1 MNKKAAAIV
10 GGVLVLGL
18 GLFGFTKLNSGS
30 KDQEPQK
37 EQTEQAQEVE
47 EKTVKVTDSN
57 GETVELDKNP
67 KRVVVFDYGVADI
80 LNNLGIDAVVGLPK
94 DGKMPEILSDY
105 QDNKYT
111 NVGSLKET
119 NFEAVESL
127 NPDLIIIGGRQA
139 EDIDSFKEIAP
150 TVNLAVD
157 GQDYMNSFKS
167 VVTDLGKLF
176 DKEDEA
182 KKAIDE
188 IEAKIEK
195 VNKTVKEKGLTASVV
210 MANEG
215 NISVFSAKSRYGLI
229 YNGLGF
235 AEVDKNIDDSTHG
248 QQVSFEYFLENKA
261 DYVFVVDRGAIT
273 GKGDSASKLF
283 DNEVMNK
290 TEVAKNGNIVYLNSV
305 IWYTMTGGIESTN
318 QMIDE
323 IADAIK

>member
-10 GGVLVLGL
+10 GGILVLGL
-18 GLFGFTKLNSGS
+18 GVFGFTKLNSGS
-30 KDQEPQK
+30 QNQQTQQEQSA
-37 EQTEQAQEVE
+37 EQT
-47 EKTVKVTDSN
+47 TVQITDAN
-57 GETVELDKNP
+57 GEKAELKKNP

-80 LNNLGIDAVVGLPK
+80 LKNLGVDAVVGLPK
-94 DGKMPEILSDY
+94 NGKMPEILSNYSD
-105 QDNKYT
+105 DKYT

-119 NFEAVESL
+119 DFEAVESL

-157 GQDYMNSFKS
+157 GQDYMNSFKT

-215 NISVFSAKSRYGLI
+215 SISTFSAKSRYGLI

-261 DYVFVVDRGAIT
+261 DYVFVVDRGAVT
-273 GKGDSASKLF
+273 GKGEAASKLF

>member
-10 GGVLVLGL
+10 GGILVLGL
-18 GLFGFTKLNSGS
+18 GVFGFTKLNSGS
-30 KDQEPQK
+30 QNQQTQQEQSA
-37 EQTEQAQEVE
+37 EQT
-47 EKTVKVTDSN
+47 TVQITDAN
-57 GETVELDKNP
+57 GEKAELKKNP

-80 LNNLGIDAVVGLPK
+80 LKNLGVDAVVGLPK
-94 DGKMPEILSDY
+94 NGKMPEILSNYSD
-105 QDNKYT
+105 DKYT

-119 NFEAVESL
+119 DFEAVESL

-157 GQDYMNSFKS
+157 GQDYMNSFKT

-215 NISVFSAKSRYGLI
+215 NISAFSAKSRYGLI

-235 AEVDKNIDDSTHG
+235 AEVDKNIDDSTQG
-248 QQVSFEYFLENKA
+248 QQVSFEYFLENKS
-261 DYVFVVDRGAIT
+261 DYVFVVDRGAVT
-273 GKGDSASKLF
+273 GKGEAASKLF

-323 IADAIK
+323 IADAVK

>member
-1 MNKKAAAIV
+1 MNKKAASIV
-10 GGVLVLGL
+10 GGILVLGL
-18 GLFGFTKLNSGS
+18 GVFGFTKLNSGS
-30 KDQEPQK
+30 QNQQTQQEQSA
-37 EQTEQAQEVE
+37 EQT
-47 EKTVKVTDSN
+47 TVQITDAN
-57 GETVELDKNP
+57 GEKAELKKNP

-80 LNNLGIDAVVGLPK
+80 LKNLGVDAVVGLPK
-94 DGKMPEILSDY
+94 NGKMPEILSNYSD
-105 QDNKYT
+105 DKYT

-119 NFEAVESL
+119 DFEAVESL

-157 GQDYMNSFKS
+157 GQDYMNSFKT

-215 NISVFSAKSRYGLI
+215 NISAFSAKSRYGLI

>member
-10 GGVLVLGL
+10 GGILVLGL
-18 GLFGFTKLNSGS
+18 GVFGFTKLNSGS
-30 KDQEPQK
+30 QNQQTQQEQSA
-37 EQTEQAQEVE
+37 EQT
-47 EKTVKVTDSN
+47 TVQITDAN
-57 GETVELDKNP
+57 GEKAELKKNP

-80 LNNLGIDAVVGLPK
+80 LKNLGVDAVVGLPK
-94 DGKMPEILSDY
+94 NGKMPEILSNYSD
-105 QDNKYT
+105 DKYT

-119 NFEAVESL
+119 DFEAVESL

-157 GQDYMNSFKS
+157 GQDYMNSFKT
-167 VVTDLGKLF
+167 VVTDLGNLF
-176 DKEDEA
+176 DKQDEA

-215 NISVFSAKSRYGLI
+215 NISAFSAKSRYGLI

-323 IADAIK
+323 IADAVK

>member
-10 GGVLVLGL
+10 GGILVLGL
-18 GLFGFTKLNSGS
+18 GVFGFTKLNSGS
-30 KDQEPQK
+30 QNQQTQQEQSA
-37 EQTEQAQEVE
+37 EQT
-47 EKTVKVTDSN
+47 TVQVTDAN
-57 GETVELDKNP
+57 GEKAELKKNP

-80 LNNLGIDAVVGLPK
+80 LKNLGVDAVVGLPK
-94 DGKMPEILSDY
+94 NGKMPEILSNYSD
-105 QDNKYT
+105 DKYT

-119 NFEAVESL
+119 DFEAVESL

-157 GQDYMNSFKS
+157 GQDYMNSFKT
-167 VVTDLGKLF
+167 VVTDLGNLF
-176 DKEDEA
+176 DKQDEA

-188 IEAKIEK
+188 IEAKIAK
-195 VNKTVKEKGLTASVV
+195 VNKTVAEKGLTASVV

-215 NISVFSAKSRYGLI
+215 SISVFSAKSRYGLI

-235 AEVDKNIDDSTHG
+235 TEVDKNIDDSTHG
-248 QQVSFEYFLENKA
+248 QQVSFEYFLENKS
-261 DYVFVVDRGAIT
+261 DYVFVVDRGAVT
-273 GKGDSASKLF
+273 GKGEAASKLF

-323 IADAIK
+323 IGDAIK

>member
-10 GGVLVLGL
+10 GGILVLGL
-18 GLFGFTKLNSGS
+18 GVFGFTKLNSGS
-30 KDQEPQK
+30 QNQQTQQEQSA
-37 EQTEQAQEVE
+37 EQT
-47 EKTVKVTDSN
+47 TVQITDAN
-57 GETVELDKNP
+57 GEKAELKKNP

-80 LNNLGIDAVVGLPK
+80 LKNLGVDAVVGLPK
-94 DGKMPEILSDY
+94 NGKMPEILSNYSD
-105 QDNKYT
+105 DKYT

-119 NFEAVESL
+119 DFEAVESL

-157 GQDYMNSFKS
+157 GQDYMNSFKT

-215 NISVFSAKSRYGLI
+215 NISAFSAKSRYGLI

-261 DYVFVVDRGAIT
+261 DYVFVVDRGSIT

-323 IADAIK
+323 IADAVK

>member
-10 GGVLVLGL
+10 GGILVLGL
-18 GLFGFTKLNSGS
+18 GVFGFTKLNSGS
-30 KDQEPQK
+30 QNQQKQQEQSA
-37 EQTEQAQEVE
+37 EQT
-47 EKTVKVTDSN
+47 TVQVTDAN
-57 GETVELDKNP
+57 GEKAELKKNP

-80 LNNLGIDAVVGLPK
+80 LKNLGVDAVVGLPK
-94 DGKMPEILSDY
+94 NGKMPEILSNYSD
-105 QDNKYT
+105 DKYT

-119 NFEAVESL
+119 DFEAVESL

-157 GQDYMNSFKS
+157 GQDYMNSFKT
-167 VVTDLGKLF
+167 VVTDLGNLF
-176 DKEDEA
+176 DKQDEA

-188 IEAKIEK
+188 IEAKIAK
-195 VNKTVKEKGLTASVV
+195 VNKTVTEKGLTASVV

-215 NISVFSAKSRYGLI
+215 SISAFSAKSRYGLI

-235 AEVDKNIDDSTHG
+235 TEADKNIDDSTHG
-248 QQVSFEYFLENKA
+248 QQVSFEYFLENKS
-261 DYVFVVDRGAIT
+261 DYVFVVDRGAVT
-273 GKGDSASKLF
+273 GKGEAASKLF

>member
-10 GGVLVLGL
+10 GGILVLGL
-18 GLFGFTKLNSGS
+18 GVFGFTKLNSGS
-30 KDQEPQK
+30 QNQQTQQEQSA
-37 EQTEQAQEVE
+37 EQT
-47 EKTVKVTDSN
+47 TVQITDAN
-57 GETVELDKNP
+57 GEKAELKKNP

-80 LNNLGIDAVVGLPK
+80 LKNLGVDAVVGLPK
-94 DGKMPEILSDY
+94 NGKMPEILSNYSD
-105 QDNKYT
+105 DKYT

-119 NFEAVESL
+119 DFEAVESL

-157 GQDYMNSFKS
+157 GQDYMNSFKT
-167 VVTDLGKLF
+167 VVTDLGNLF
-176 DKEDEA
+176 DKQDEA

-188 IEAKIEK
+188 IEAKIAK
-195 VNKTVKEKGLTASVV
+195 VNKTVTEKGLTASVV

-215 NISVFSAKSRYGLI
+215 SISVFSAKSRYGLI

-261 DYVFVVDRGAIT
+261 DYVFVVDRGAVT
-273 GKGDSASKLF
+273 GKGEAASKLF

-290 TEVAKNGNIVYLNSV
+290 TEVSKNGNIVYLNSV

-323 IADAIK
+323 IADAVK

>member
-10 GGVLVLGL
+10 GGILLLGL
-18 GLFGFTKLNSGS
+18 GVFGFTKLNSGS
-30 KDQEPQK
+30 QNQQTQQEQSA
-37 EQTEQAQEVE
+37 EQT
-47 EKTVKVTDSN
+47 TVQITDAN
-57 GETVELDKNP
+57 GEKAELKKNP

-80 LNNLGIDAVVGLPK
+80 LKNLGVDAVVGLPK
-94 DGKMPEILSDY
+94 NGKMPEILSNYSD
-105 QDNKYT
+105 DKYT

-119 NFEAVESL
+119 DFEAVESL

-157 GQDYMNSFKS
+157 GQDYMNSFKT
-167 VVTDLGKLF
+167 VVTDLGNLF
-176 DKEDEA
+176 DKQDEA

-188 IEAKIEK
+188 IEAKIAK
-195 VNKTVKEKGLTASVV
+195 VNKTVTEKGLTASVV

-215 NISVFSAKSRYGLI
+215 SISVFSAKSRYGLI

-235 AEVDKNIDDSTHG
+235 TEADKNIDDSTHG
-248 QQVSFEYFLENKA
+248 QQVSFEYFLENKS
-261 DYVFVVDRGAIT
+261 DYVFVVDRGAVT
-273 GKGDSASKLF
+273 GKGEAASKLF

-290 TEVAKNGNIVYLNSV
+290 TEVSKNGNIVYLNSV

-323 IADAIK
+323 IADAVK

>member
-10 GGVLVLGL
+10 GGILVLGL
-18 GLFGFTKLNSGS
+18 GVFGFTKLNSGS
-30 KDQEPQK
+30 QNQQTQQEQSA
-37 EQTEQAQEVE
+37 EQT
-47 EKTVKVTDSN
+47 TVQVTDAN
-57 GETVELDKNP
+57 GEKAELKKNP

-80 LNNLGIDAVVGLPK
+80 LKNLGVDAVVGLPK
-94 DGKMPEILSDY
+94 NGKMPEILSNYSD
-105 QDNKYT
+105 DKYT

-119 NFEAVESL
+119 DFEAVESL

-157 GQDYMNSFKS
+157 GQDYMNSFKT
-167 VVTDLGKLF
+167 VVTDLGNLF
-176 DKEDEA
+176 DKQDEA

-188 IEAKIEK
+188 IEAKIAK
-195 VNKTVKEKGLTASVV
+195 VNKTVTEKGLTASVV

-215 NISVFSAKSRYGLI
+215 SISVFSAKSRYGLI

-248 QQVSFEYFLENKA
+248 QQVSFEYFLENKS
-261 DYVFVVDRGAIT
+261 DYVFVVDRGAVT
-273 GKGDSASKLF
+273 GKGEAASKLF

>member
-10 GGVLVLGL
+10 GGILVLGL
-18 GLFGFTKLNSGS
+18 GVFGFTKLNSGS
-30 KDQEPQK
+30 QNQQTQQEQSA
-37 EQTEQAQEVE
+37 EQT
-47 EKTVKVTDSN
+47 TVQITDAN
-57 GETVELDKNP
+57 GEKAELKKNP

-80 LNNLGIDAVVGLPK
+80 LKNLGVDAVVGLPK
-94 DGKMPEILSDY
+94 NGKMPEILSNYSD
-105 QDNKYT
+105 DKYT

-119 NFEAVESL
+119 DFEAVESL

-167 VVTDLGKLF
+167 VVTDLGNLF
-176 DKEDEA
+176 DKQNEA

-188 IEAKIEK
+188 IEAKIAK
-195 VNKTVKEKGLTASVV
+195 VNKTVTEKGLTASVV

-215 NISVFSAKSRYGLI
+215 SISTFSAKSRYGLI

-248 QQVSFEYFLENKA
+248 QQVSFEYFLENKS
-261 DYVFVVDRGAIT
+261 DYVFVVDRGAVT
-273 GKGDSASKLF
+273 GKGEAASKLF

-323 IADAIK
+323 IADAVK

>member
-10 GGVLVLGL
+10 GGILVLGL
-18 GLFGFTKLNSGS
+18 GVFGFTKLNSGS
-30 KDQEPQK
+30 QNQQTQQEQSA
-37 EQTEQAQEVE
+37 EQT
-47 EKTVKVTDSN
+47 TVQITDAN
-57 GETVELDKNP
+57 GEKAELKKNP

-80 LNNLGIDAVVGLPK
+80 LKNLGVDAVVGLPK
-94 DGKMPEILSDY
+94 NGKMPEILSNYSD
-105 QDNKYT
+105 DKYT

-119 NFEAVESL
+119 DFEAVESL

-157 GQDYMNSFKS
+157 GQDYMNSFKT

-188 IEAKIEK
+188 IEAKIAK
-195 VNKTVKEKGLTASVV
+195 VNKTVTEKGLTASVV

-215 NISVFSAKSRYGLI
+215 SISVFSAKSRYGLI

-235 AEVDKNIDDSTHG
+235 TEADKNIDDSTHG

-323 IADAIK
+323 IADAVK

>member
-10 GGVLVLGL
+10 GGILVLGL
-18 GLFGFTKLNSGS
+18 GVFGFTKLNSGS
-30 KDQEPQK
+30 QNQQTQQEQSA
-37 EQTEQAQEVE
+37 EQT
-47 EKTVKVTDSN
+47 TVQITDAN
-57 GETVELDKNP
+57 GEKAELKKNP

-80 LNNLGIDAVVGLPK
+80 LKNLGVDAVVGLPK
-94 DGKMPEILSDY
+94 NGKMPEILSNYSD
-105 QDNKYT
+105 DKYT

-119 NFEAVESL
+119 DFEAVESL

-157 GQDYMNSFKS
+157 GQDYMNSFKT
-167 VVTDLGKLF
+167 VVTDLGNLF
-176 DKEDEA
+176 DKQNEA

-188 IEAKIEK
+188 IEAKIAK
-195 VNKTVKEKGLTASVV
+195 VNKTVTEKGLTASVV

-215 NISVFSAKSRYGLI
+215 SISTFSAKSRYGLI

-248 QQVSFEYFLENKA
+248 QQVSFEYFLENKS
-261 DYVFVVDRGAIT
+261 DYVFVVDRGAVT
-273 GKGDSASKLF
+273 GKGEAASKLF

-290 TEVAKNGNIVYLNSV
+290 TEVSKNGNIVYLNSV

-323 IADAIK
+323 IADAVK

>member
-10 GGVLVLGL
+10 GGILVLGL
-18 GLFGFTKLNSGS
+18 GVFGFTKLNSGS
-30 KDQEPQK
+30 QNQQTQQEQSA
-37 EQTEQAQEVE
+37 EQT
-47 EKTVKVTDSN
+47 TVQITDAN
-57 GETVELDKNP
+57 GEKAELKKNP

-80 LNNLGIDAVVGLPK
+80 LKNLGVDAVVGLPK
-94 DGKMPEILSDY
+94 NGKMPEILSNYSD
-105 QDNKYT
+105 DKYT

-119 NFEAVESL
+119 DFEAVESL

-157 GQDYMNSFKS
+157 GQDYMNSFKT

-215 NISVFSAKSRYGLI
+215 NISAFSAKSRYGLI

-235 AEVDKNIDDSTHG
+235 TEADKNIDDSTHG
-248 QQVSFEYFLENKA
+248 QQVSFEYFLENKS
-261 DYVFVVDRGAIT
+261 DYVFVVDRGAVT
-273 GKGDSASKLF
+273 GKGEAASKLF

>member
-10 GGVLVLGL
+10 GGILVLGL
-18 GLFGFTKLNSGS
+18 GVFGFTKLNSGS
-30 KDQEPQK
+30 QNQQTQQEQSA
-37 EQTEQAQEVE
+37 EQT
-47 EKTVKVTDSN
+47 TVQVTDAN
-57 GETVELDKNP
+57 GEKAELKKNP

-80 LNNLGIDAVVGLPK
+80 LKNLGVDAVVGLPK
-94 DGKMPEILSDY
+94 NGKMPEILSNYSD
-105 QDNKYT
+105 DKYT

-119 NFEAVESL
+119 DFEAVESL

-157 GQDYMNSFKS
+157 GQDYMNSFKT
-167 VVTDLGKLF
+167 VVTDLGNLF
-176 DKEDEA
+176 DKQDEA

-188 IEAKIEK
+188 IEAKIAK
-195 VNKTVKEKGLTASVV
+195 VNKTVTEKGLTASVV

-215 NISVFSAKSRYGLI
+215 SISAFSAKSRYGLI

-248 QQVSFEYFLENKA
+248 QQVSFEYFLENKS
-261 DYVFVVDRGAIT
+261 DYVFVVDRGAVT
-273 GKGDSASKLF
+273 GKGEAASKLF

>member
-10 GGVLVLGL
+10 GGILVLGL
-18 GLFGFTKLNSGS
+18 GVFGFTKLEQSA
-30 KDQEPQK
+30 
-37 EQTEQAQEVE
+37 EQT
-47 EKTVKVTDSN
+47 TVQITDAN
-57 GETVELDKNP
+57 GEKAELKKNP

-80 LNNLGIDAVVGLPK
+80 LKNLGVDAVVGLPK
-94 DGKMPEILSDY
+94 NGKMPEILSNYSD
-105 QDNKYT
+105 DKYT

-119 NFEAVESL
+119 DFEAVESL

-157 GQDYMNSFKS
+157 GQDYMNSFKT
-167 VVTDLGKLF
+167 VVTDLGNLF
-176 DKEDEA
+176 DKQDEA
-182 KKAIDE
+182 KKAIYE
-188 IEAKIEK
+188 IEAKIAK
-195 VNKTVKEKGLTASVV
+195 VNKTVTEKGLTASVV

-215 NISVFSAKSRYGLI
+215 SISVFSAKSRYGLI

-248 QQVSFEYFLENKA
+248 QQVSFEYFLENKS
-261 DYVFVVDRGAIT
+261 DYVFVVDRGAVT
-273 GKGDSASKLF
+273 GKGEAASKLF

-290 TEVAKNGNIVYLNSV
+290 TEVSKNGNIVYLNSV

-323 IADAIK
+323 IADAVK

>member
-10 GGVLVLGL
+10 GGILVLGL
-18 GLFGFTKLNSGS
+18 GVFGFTKLNSGS
-30 KDQEPQK
+30 QNQQTQQEQSA
-37 EQTEQAQEVE
+37 EQT
-47 EKTVKVTDSN
+47 TVQITDAN
-57 GETVELDKNP
+57 GEKAELKKNP

-80 LNNLGIDAVVGLPK
+80 LKNLGVDAVVGLPK
-94 DGKMPEILSDY
+94 NGKMPEILSNYSD
-105 QDNKYT
+105 DKYT

-119 NFEAVESL
+119 DFEAVESL

-157 GQDYMNSFKS
+157 GQDYMNSFKT
-167 VVTDLGKLF
+167 VVTDLGNLF
-176 DKEDEA
+176 DKQDEA

-188 IEAKIEK
+188 IEAKIAK
-195 VNKTVKEKGLTASVV
+195 VNKTVTEKGLTASVV

-215 NISVFSAKSRYGLI
+215 SISTFSAKSRYGLI

-235 AEVDKNIDDSTHG
+235 TEADKNIDDSTHG
-248 QQVSFEYFLENKA
+248 QQVSFEYFLENKS
-261 DYVFVVDRGAIT
+261 DYVFVVDRGAVT
-273 GKGDSASKLF
+273 GKGEAASKLF

-323 IADAIK
+323 IADAVK

>member
-10 GGVLVLGL
+10 GGILVLGL
-18 GLFGFTKLNSGS
+18 GVFGFTKLNSGS
-30 KDQEPQK
+30 QNQQTQQEQSA
-37 EQTEQAQEVE
+37 EQT
-47 EKTVKVTDSN
+47 TVQITDAN
-57 GETVELDKNP
+57 GEKAELKKNP

-80 LNNLGIDAVVGLPK
+80 LKNLGVDAVVGLPK
-94 DGKMPEILSDY
+94 NGKMPEILSNYSD
-105 QDNKYT
+105 DKYT

-119 NFEAVESL
+119 DFEAVESL

-157 GQDYMNSFKS
+157 GQDYMNSFKT

-215 NISVFSAKSRYGLI
+215 NISAFSAKSRYGLI

-248 QQVSFEYFLENKA
+248 QQVSFEYFLENKS
-261 DYVFVVDRGAIT
+261 DYVFVVDRGAVT
-273 GKGDSASKLF
+273 GKGEAATRYSA
-283 DNEVMNK
+283 
-290 TEVAKNGNIVYLNSV
+290 VA
-305 IWYTMTGGIESTN
+305 
-318 QMIDE
+318 
-323 IADAIK
+323 

>member
-10 GGVLVLGL
+10 GGILVLGL
-18 GLFGFTKLNSGS
+18 GVFGFTKLNSGS
-30 KDQEPQK
+30 QNQQTQQEQSA
-37 EQTEQAQEVE
+37 EQT
-47 EKTVKVTDSN
+47 TVQITDAN
-57 GETVELDKNP
+57 GEKAELKKNP

-80 LNNLGIDAVVGLPK
+80 LKNLGVDAVVGLPK
-94 DGKMPEILSDY
+94 NGKMPEILSNYSD
-105 QDNKYT
+105 DKYT
-111 NVGSLKET
+111 NVGSSKET
-119 NFEAVESL
+119 DFEAVESL

-157 GQDYMNSFKS
+157 GQDYMNSFKT
-167 VVTDLGKLF
+167 VVTDLGNLF
-176 DKEDEA
+176 DKQDEA

-188 IEAKIEK
+188 IEAKIAK
-195 VNKTVKEKGLTASVV
+195 VNKTVTEKGLTASVV

-215 NISVFSAKSRYGLI
+215 SISTFSAKSRYGLI

-248 QQVSFEYFLENKA
+248 QQVSFEYFLENKS
-261 DYVFVVDRGAIT
+261 DYVFVVDRGAVT
-273 GKGDSASKLF
+273 GKGEAASKLF

-323 IADAIK
+323 IADAVK

>member
-10 GGVLVLGL
+10 GGILVLGL
-18 GLFGFTKLNSGS
+18 GVFGFTKLNSGS
-30 KDQEPQK
+30 QNQQTQQEQSA
-37 EQTEQAQEVE
+37 EQT
-47 EKTVKVTDSN
+47 TVQITDAN
-57 GETVELDKNP
+57 GEKAELKKNP

-80 LNNLGIDAVVGLPK
+80 LKNLGVDAVVGLPK
-94 DGKMPEILSDY
+94 NGKMPEILSNYSD
-105 QDNKYT
+105 DKYT

-119 NFEAVESL
+119 DFEAVESL

-157 GQDYMNSFKS
+157 GQDYMNSFKT

-215 NISVFSAKSRYGLI
+215 NISAFSAKSRYGLI

-248 QQVSFEYFLENKA
+248 QQVSFEYFLENKS
-261 DYVFVVDRGAIT
+261 DYVFVVDRGAVT
-273 GKGDSASKLF
+273 GKGEAASKLF

-290 TEVAKNGNIVYLNSV
+290 TEVSKNGNIVYLNSV

>member
-10 GGVLVLGL
+10 GGILVLGL
-18 GLFGFTKLNSGS
+18 GVFGFTKLNSGS
-30 KDQEPQK
+30 QNQQTQQEQSA
-37 EQTEQAQEVE
+37 EQT
-47 EKTVKVTDSN
+47 TVQITDAN
-57 GETVELDKNP
+57 GEKAELKKNP

-80 LNNLGIDAVVGLPK
+80 LKNLGVDAVVGLPK
-94 DGKMPEILSDY
+94 NGKMPEILSNYSD
-105 QDNKYT
+105 DKYT

-119 NFEAVESL
+119 DFEAVESL

-157 GQDYMNSFKS
+157 GQDYMNSFKT
-167 VVTDLGKLF
+167 VVTDLGNLF
-176 DKEDEA
+176 DKQDEA

-188 IEAKIEK
+188 IEAKIAK
-195 VNKTVKEKGLTASVV
+195 VNKTVTEKGLTASVV

-215 NISVFSAKSRYGLI
+215 SISVFSAKSRYGLI

-235 AEVDKNIDDSTHG
+235 TEADKNIDDSTHG
-248 QQVSFEYFLENKA
+248 QQVSFEYFLENKS
-261 DYVFVVDRGAIT
+261 DYVFVVDRGAVT
-273 GKGDSASKLF
+273 GKGEAASKLF

-290 TEVAKNGNIVYLNSV
+290 TEVSKNGNIVYLNSV
-305 IWYTMTGGIESTN
+305 IWYTMTGGLESTN

-323 IADAIK
+323 IADAVK

>member
-10 GGVLVLGL
+10 GGILVLGL
-18 GLFGFTKLNSGS
+18 GVFGFTKLNSGS
-30 KDQEPQK
+30 QNQQTQQEQSA
-37 EQTEQAQEVE
+37 EQT
-47 EKTVKVTDSN
+47 TVQITDAN
-57 GETVELDKNP
+57 GEKAELKKNP

-80 LNNLGIDAVVGLPK
+80 LKNLGVDAVVGLPK
-94 DGKMPEILSDY
+94 NGKMPEILSNYSD
-105 QDNKYT
+105 DKYT

-119 NFEAVESL
+119 DFEAVESL

-157 GQDYMNSFKS
+157 GQDYMNSFKT
-167 VVTDLGKLF
+167 VVTDLGNLF
-176 DKEDEA
+176 DKQDEA

-188 IEAKIEK
+188 IEAKIAK

-215 NISVFSAKSRYGLI
+215 SISAFSAKSRYGLI

-248 QQVSFEYFLENKA
+248 QQVSFEYFLENKS
-261 DYVFVVDRGAIT
+261 DYVFVVDRGAVT
-273 GKGDSASKLF
+273 GKGEAASKLF

-323 IADAIK
+323 IADAVK

>member
-10 GGVLVLGL
+10 GGILVLGL
-18 GLFGFTKLNSGS
+18 GVFGFTKLNSGS
-30 KDQEPQK
+30 QNQQTQQEQSA
-37 EQTEQAQEVE
+37 EQT
-47 EKTVKVTDSN
+47 TVQITDAN
-57 GETVELDKNP
+57 GEKAELKKNP

-80 LNNLGIDAVVGLPK
+80 LKNLGVDAVVGLPK
-94 DGKMPEILSDY
+94 NGKMPEILSNYSD
-105 QDNKYT
+105 DKYT

-119 NFEAVESL
+119 DFEAVESL

-157 GQDYMNSFKS
+157 GQDYMNSFKT

-215 NISVFSAKSRYGLI
+215 NISAFSAKSRYGLI

-305 IWYTMTGGIESTN
+305 IWYTMTGGLESTN

-323 IADAIK
+323 IADAVK

>member
-10 GGVLVLGL
+10 GGILVLGL
-18 GLFGFTKLNSGS
+18 GVFGFTKLNSGS
-30 KDQEPQK
+30 QNQQTQQEQSA
-37 EQTEQAQEVE
+37 EQT
-47 EKTVKVTDSN
+47 TVQITDAN
-57 GETVELDKNP
+57 GEKAELKKNP

-80 LNNLGIDAVVGLPK
+80 LKNLGVDAVVGLPK
-94 DGKMPEILSDY
+94 NGKMPEILSNYSD
-105 QDNKYT
+105 DKYT

-119 NFEAVESL
+119 DFEAVESL

-139 EDIDSFKEIAP
+139 EDIDSFNEIAP

-157 GQDYMNSFKS
+157 GQDYMNSFKT
-167 VVTDLGKLF
+167 VVTDLGNLF
-176 DKEDEA
+176 DKQDEA

-188 IEAKIEK
+188 IEAKIAK
-195 VNKTVKEKGLTASVV
+195 VNKTVTEKGLTASVV

-215 NISVFSAKSRYGLI
+215 SISVFSAKSRYGLI

-235 AEVDKNIDDSTHG
+235 TEADKNIDDSTHG
-248 QQVSFEYFLENKA
+248 QQVSFEYFLENKS
-261 DYVFVVDRGAIT
+261 DYVFVVDRGAVT
-273 GKGDSASKLF
+273 GKGEAASKLF

-290 TEVAKNGNIVYLNSV
+290 TEVSKNGNIVYLNSV

-323 IADAIK
+323 IADAVK

>member
-10 GGVLVLGL
+10 GGILVLGL
-18 GLFGFTKLNSGS
+18 GVFGFTKLNSGS
-30 KDQEPQK
+30 QNQQTQQEQSA
-37 EQTEQAQEVE
+37 EQT
-47 EKTVKVTDSN
+47 TVQVTDAN
-57 GETVELDKNP
+57 GEKAELKKNP

-80 LNNLGIDAVVGLPK
+80 LKNLGVDAVVGLPK
-94 DGKMPEILSDY
+94 NGKMPEILSNYSD
-105 QDNKYT
+105 DKYT

-119 NFEAVESL
+119 DFEAVESL

-157 GQDYMNSFKS
+157 GQDYMNSFKT
-167 VVTDLGKLF
+167 VVTDLGNLF
-176 DKEDEA
+176 DKQDEA

-188 IEAKIEK
+188 IEAKIAK

-215 NISVFSAKSRYGLI
+215 SISVFSAKSRYGLI

-235 AEVDKNIDDSTHG
+235 TEVDKNIDDSTHG
-248 QQVSFEYFLENKA
+248 QQVSFEYFLENKS
-261 DYVFVVDRGAIT
+261 DYVFVVDRGAVT
-273 GKGDSASKLF
+273 GKGEAASKLF

>member
-10 GGVLVLGL
+10 GGILVLGL
-18 GLFGFTKLNSGS
+18 GVFGFTKLNSGS
-30 KDQEPQK
+30 QNQQTQQEQSAK
-37 EQTEQAQEVE
+37 QT
-47 EKTVKVTDSN
+47 TVQITDAN
-57 GETVELDKNP
+57 GEKAELKKNP

-80 LNNLGIDAVVGLPK
+80 LKNLGVDAVVGLPK
-94 DGKMPEILSDY
+94 NGKMPEILSNYSD
-105 QDNKYT
+105 DKYT

-119 NFEAVESL
+119 DFEAVESL

-157 GQDYMNSFKS
+157 GQDYMNSFKT

-215 NISVFSAKSRYGLI
+215 NISAFSAKSRYGLI

-248 QQVSFEYFLENKA
+248 QQVSFEYFLENKS
-261 DYVFVVDRGAIT
+261 DYVFVVDRGAVT
-273 GKGDSASKLF
+273 GKGEAASKLF

-290 TEVAKNGNIVYLNSV
+290 TEVAKNGNVVYLDSV
-305 IWYTMTGGIESTN
+305 VWYTMTGGIESTN

-323 IADAIK
+323 IADAVK

>member
-1 MNKKAAAIV
+1 MNKKASAIV
-10 GGVLVLGL
+10 GGILVLGL
-18 GLFGFTKLNSGS
+18 GVFGFTKLNSGS
-30 KDQEPQK
+30 QNQQTQQEQSA
-37 EQTEQAQEVE
+37 EQT
-47 EKTVKVTDSN
+47 TVQITDAN
-57 GETVELDKNP
+57 GEKAELKKNP

-80 LNNLGIDAVVGLPK
+80 LKNLGVDAVVGLPK
-94 DGKMPEILSDY
+94 NGKMPEILSNYSD
-105 QDNKYT
+105 DKYT

-119 NFEAVESL
+119 DFEAVESL

-157 GQDYMNSFKS
+157 GQDYMNSFKT
-167 VVTDLGKLF
+167 VVTDLGNLF
-176 DKEDEA
+176 DKQDEA

-188 IEAKIEK
+188 IEAKIAK
-195 VNKTVKEKGLTASVV
+195 VNKTVTEKGLTASVV

-215 NISVFSAKSRYGLI
+215 SISVFSAKSRYGLI

-235 AEVDKNIDDSTHG
+235 TEADKNIDDSTHG
-248 QQVSFEYFLENKA
+248 QQVSFEYFLENKS
-261 DYVFVVDRGAIT
+261 DYVFVVDRGAVT
-273 GKGDSASKLF
+273 GKGEAASKLF

-290 TEVAKNGNIVYLNSV
+290 TEVSKNGNIVYLNSV

-323 IADAIK
+323 IADAVK

>member
-10 GGVLVLGL
+10 GGILVLGL
-18 GLFGFTKLNSGS
+18 GVFGFTKLNSGS
-30 KDQEPQK
+30 QNQQTQQEQSA
-37 EQTEQAQEVE
+37 EQT
-47 EKTVKVTDSN
+47 TVQITDAN
-57 GETVELDKNP
+57 GEKSELKKNP

-80 LNNLGIDAVVGLPK
+80 LKNLGVDAVVGLPK
-94 DGKMPEILSDY
+94 NGKMPEILSNYSD
-105 QDNKYT
+105 DKYT

-119 NFEAVESL
+119 DFEAVESL

-157 GQDYMNSFKS
+157 GQDYMNSFKT
-167 VVTDLGKLF
+167 VVTDLGNLF
-176 DKEDEA
+176 DKQNEA

-188 IEAKIEK
+188 IEAKIAK
-195 VNKTVKEKGLTASVV
+195 VNKTVTEKGLTASVV

-215 NISVFSAKSRYGLI
+215 SISTFSAKSRYGLI

-248 QQVSFEYFLENKA
+248 QQVSFEYFLENKS
-261 DYVFVVDRGAIT
+261 DYVFVVDRGAVT
-273 GKGDSASKLF
+273 GKGEAASKLF

-323 IADAIK
+323 IADAVK

>member
-10 GGVLVLGL
+10 GGILVLGL
-18 GLFGFTKLNSGS
+18 GVFGFTKLNSGS
-30 KDQEPQK
+30 QNQQTQQEQSA
-37 EQTEQAQEVE
+37 EQT
-47 EKTVKVTDSN
+47 TVQITDAN
-57 GETVELDKNP
+57 GEKAELKKNP

-80 LNNLGIDAVVGLPK
+80 LKNLGVDAVVGLPK
-94 DGKMPEILSDY
+94 NGKMPEILSNYSD
-105 QDNKYT
+105 DKYT

-119 NFEAVESL
+119 DFEAVESL

-157 GQDYMNSFKS
+157 GQDYMNSFKT

-215 NISVFSAKSRYGLI
+215 NISAFSAKSRYGLI

-323 IADAIK
+323 IADAVK

>member
-10 GGVLVLGL
+10 GGILVVGL

-30 KDQEPQK
+30 NSGSQDQTKQ
-37 EQTEQAQEVE
+37 EQNVE
-47 EKTVKVTDSN
+47 ETIVKVTDSN
-57 GETVELDKNP
+57 GEAVELEKNP
-67 KRVVVFDYGVADI
+67 QRVVVFDYGVADI
-80 LNNLGIDAVVGLPK
+80 LKNLGVDAVVGLPK
-94 DGKMPEILSDY
+94 DRKMPEILSNYSD
-105 QDNKYT
+105 DKYT

-119 NFEAVESL
+119 DFEAVESL

-157 GQDYMNSFKS
+157 GQDYMNSFKT

-215 NISVFSAKSRYGLI
+215 NISAFSAKSRYGLI

-261 DYVFVVDRGAIT
+261 NYVFVVDRGAIT

-318 QMIDE
+318 KMIDE
-323 IADAIK
+323 IADALK

>member
-10 GGVLVLGL
+10 GGILVLGL
-18 GLFGFTKLNSGS
+18 GVFGFTKLNSGS
-30 KDQEPQK
+30 QNQQTQQEQSA
-37 EQTEQAQEVE
+37 EQT
-47 EKTVKVTDSN
+47 TVQITDAN
-57 GETVELDKNP
+57 GEKSELKKNP

-80 LNNLGIDAVVGLPK
+80 LKNLGVDAVVGLPK
-94 DGKMPEILSDY
+94 NGKMPEILSNYSD
-105 QDNKYT
+105 DKYT

-119 NFEAVESL
+119 DFEAVESL

-157 GQDYMNSFKS
+157 GQDYMNSFKT
-167 VVTDLGKLF
+167 VVTDLGNLF
-176 DKEDEA
+176 DKQDEA

-188 IEAKIEK
+188 IEAKIAK
-195 VNKTVKEKGLTASVV
+195 VNKTVTEKGLTASVV

-215 NISVFSAKSRYGLI
+215 SISTFSAKSRYGLI

-235 AEVDKNIDDSTHG
+235 TEADKNIDDSTHG
-248 QQVSFEYFLENKA
+248 QQVSFEYFLENKS
-261 DYVFVVDRGAIT
+261 DYVFVVDRGAVT
-273 GKGDSASKLF
+273 GKGEAASKLF

-290 TEVAKNGNIVYLNSV
+290 TEIAKNGNIVYLNSV

>member
-10 GGVLVLGL
+10 GGILVLGL
-18 GLFGFTKLNSGS
+18 GVFGFTKLNSGS
-30 KDQEPQK
+30 QNQQTQQEQSA
-37 EQTEQAQEVE
+37 EQTTVQITDANG
-47 EKTVKVTDSN
+47 EKTEVK
-57 GETVELDKNP
+57 KNP

-80 LNNLGIDAVVGLPK
+80 LKNLGVDAVVGIPK
-94 DGKMPEILSDY
+94 NGKMPEILSNYSD
-105 QDNKYT
+105 DKYT

-119 NFEAVESL
+119 DFEAVESL

-139 EDIDSFKEIAP
+139 EDIDNFKEIAP
-150 TVNLAVD
+150 TVNLEVD
-157 GQDYMNSFKS
+157 GQDYMNSFKT
-167 VVTDLGKLF
+167 VVTDLGNLF
-176 DKEDEA
+176 DKQDEA

-188 IEAKIEK
+188 IEAKIAK
-195 VNKTVKEKGLTASVV
+195 VNKTVTEKGLTASVV

-215 NISVFSAKSRYGLI
+215 NISAFSAKSRYGLI

-248 QQVSFEYFLENKA
+248 QQVSFEYFLENKS
-261 DYVFVVDRGAIT
+261 DYVFVVDRGAVT
-273 GKGDSASKLF
+273 GKGEAASKLF

-323 IADAIK
+323 IADAVK